1 MNKRLL
7 IVGGTGVLSSAV
19 TAEALRKGISV
30 TMINRGNRRI
40 PDGVTHIKADRDDI
54 RKIESQLGSQTFDAV
69 MDFLCY
75 TDAATEK
82 SFRLYSKHTKQYFYV
97 SSMGVYDKTKPGP
110 LVEEHPKPLLVW
122 SYSVNKWNSEL
133 KLQQMAAKTDC
144 KVTVIRP
151 SVTYG
156 NTRIPYGIYPQYGY
170 HWTFCAR
177 ILAGK
182 PIITWNQGKNT
193 TTMLRVED
201 FAVGMVG
208 LVGNP
213 QAYNEAFNICADT
226 STTFMDVLDIV
237 GNYLHK
243 EVKTIDLPVEWYAKE
258 MPKRAGELKGGR
270 AMEVDCTPE
279 EEKMTN
285 EKIKRVVPSFRQ
297 TISEE
302 DGIIMTLKAYEEQN
316 YQNGID
322 WRFDADTDRIIK
334 KWCKKQGIDDKQY
347 HLGFTDY
354 LGTAKTKDKFE
365 YWREYNKDNI
375 AITLLNRGIWFVSGV
390 NRKLKTFF

>member
-1 MNKRLL
+1 MRRLL
-7 IVGGTGVLSSAV
+7 IIGGTGVLSSAI
-19 TAEALRKGISV
+19 TDEALRQGISV

-40 PDGVTHIKADRDDI
+40 PEGVTHIKADRDDI
-54 RKIESQLGSQTFDAV
+54 CRIESQLNGQTFDAV

-82 SFRLYSKHTKQYFYV
+82 SFRLYSKYTKQYFFV
-97 SSMGVYDKTKPGP
+97 SSMAVYDKTKPGP
-110 LVEEHPKPLLVW
+110 LVENHPKPLQVW
-122 SYSVNKWNSEL
+122 SYSVNKWISEL

-201 FAVGMVG
+201 FAIGMVG

-226 STTFMDVLDIV
+226 STTFREVLDIV
-237 GNYLHK
+237 SKYLHK

-270 AMEVDCTPE
+270 AMEVDCSPE
-279 EEKMTN
+279 EEIRTN
-285 EKIKRVVPSFRQ
+285 EKIKRVVPAFRQ
-297 TISEE
+297 SISVEE
-302 DGIIMTLKAYEEQN
+302 GVIMTLKAYEKQN
-316 YQNGID
+316 FQNGID
-322 WRFDADTDRIIK
+322 WRFDADTDRIIR
-334 KWCKKQGIDDKQY
+334 KWCRKKGIDYKSFN
-347 HLGFTDY
+347 LGFTDY
-354 LGTAKTKDKFE
+354 LGNSNFKDKFIF
-365 YWREYNKDNI
+365 WRQYNKDNFFV
-375 AITLLNRGIWFVSGV
+375 AFVNRGIWFMSIVI
-390 NRKLKTFF
+390 RKFKTIF

>member
-1 MNKRLL
+1 MKTLL
-7 IVGGTGVLSSAV
+7 IIGGTGVLSSAV
-19 TAEALRKGISV
+19 TAEAQRQGISV

-40 PDGVTHIKADRDDI
+40 PDGVNHIKADREDTSRI
-54 RKIESQLGSQTFDAV
+54 KALLAGKSFDAV

-82 SFRLYSKHTKQYFYV
+82 SFKLYSQYTKQYFYV
-97 SSMGVYDKTKPGP
+97 SSMAVYDKTVPGP
-110 LVEEHPKPLLVW
+110 LEETHPKPLQVW
-122 SYSVNKWNSEL
+122 PYSINKWKSEQ
-133 KLQQMAAKTDC
+133 KLQQMAAETDC

-170 HWTFCAR
+170 HWTLCAR
-177 ILAGK
+177 IIAGK

-213 QAYNEAFNICADT
+213 KAYNEAFNICADV
-226 STTFMDVLDIV
+226 STTFGEVLSIL
-237 GNYLHK
+237 GRYLK
-243 EVKTIDLPVEWYAKE
+243 KDVKTVDLPVEWYAAQ

-270 AMEVDCTPE
+270 AMEVNCFPDE
-279 EEKMTN
+279 EWRTN
-285 EKIKRVVPSFRQ
+285 QKIKNIVPSFKQ
-297 TISEE
+297 TISVE
-302 DGIIMTLKAYEEQN
+302 DGIKMTLEAYEDQN

-322 WRFDADTDRIIK
+322 WKFDADTDRIIR
-334 KWCKKQGIDDKQY
+334 KWCKKEGIDDSLY

-354 LGTAKTKDKFE
+354 LGNATESNKLIYWVE
-365 YWREYNKDNI
+365 YHKDNI
-375 AITLLNRGIWFVSGV
+375 FVHAFRGCTWLAKGV
-390 NRKLKTFF
+390 FKRLSRFFS